1 MQIGVIT
8 PLVTEGF
15 RPPDDLISLESP
27 TVEIRHQYL
36 ELGPAS
42 IESDFDDVLAGP
54 GTVACAIRAYQDGA
68 DAVVVDCF
76 GDIAVGASR
85 EAVPI
90 PVVGP
95 GEVSMHLAYQL
106 GHRYSVIAVLER
118 VIRRIENRA
127 RLYGVADRLA
137 SVRSVDAPV
146 LELHD
151 DPDDLA
157 ARLARESVAA
167 VRDDGAHVI
176 VLGCTGMSSA
186 ARAVCHQL
194 RIAGYEVPVIEP
206 LAAAV
211 RFAEGLVQL
220 GLTASQLSYP
230 SPPRKRIKG
239 YPAILESVAAPSA
252 DLTSAVS

>member
-15 RPPDDLISLESP
+15 RPADDLISLGSP
-27 TVEIRHQYL
+27 TVTISHQYL

-54 GTVACAIRAYQDGA
+54 GTVASAIQAYKDGA

-85 EAVPI
+85 EAIPI

-95 GEVSMHLAYQL
+95 GEVSMHLACQL
-106 GHRYSVIAVLER
+106 GHRYSVIAVLDR

-127 RLYGVADRLA
+127 RLYGVADRLV

-157 ARLARESVAA
+157 DRLARESLTA
-167 VRDDGAHVI
+167 VREDGAHVI
-176 VLGCTGMSSA
+176 ILGCTGMSSA
-186 ARAVCHQL
+186 ARAVSQHLQA
-194 RIAGYEVPVIEP
+194 AGYDVPVIEP
-206 LAAAV
+206 LSAAV
-211 RFAEGLVQL
+211 RFAEGLVRL
-220 GLTASQLSYP
+220 GLTASPLSYP
-230 SPPRKRIKG
+230 PPPHKRIKG
-239 YPAILESVAAPSA
+239 YPAVLESAAAPDQTA
-252 DLTSAVS
+252 LVG